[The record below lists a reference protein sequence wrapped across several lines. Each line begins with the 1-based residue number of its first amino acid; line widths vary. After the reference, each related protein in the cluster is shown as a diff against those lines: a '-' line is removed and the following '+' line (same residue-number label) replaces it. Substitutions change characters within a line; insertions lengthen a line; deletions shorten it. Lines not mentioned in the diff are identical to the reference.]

1 MQTAQFFSGF
11 KLHLTAPFNMFHEKL
26 MPMGSAVDKDTE
38 LADLEV
44 HRVSET
50 QMDDKADTEPNVS
63 EKKNHLSGIHASY

>member
-1 MQTAQFFSGF
+1 
-11 KLHLTAPFNMFHEKL
+11 